1 MISTNEIQATCDDIV
16 REFAPQQVILFGSY
30 AYGTP
35 TEDSDVDIL
44 VVMALLQS
52 EAWQQVLEIKSRIPE
67 RFRLDLHVRSPEDI
81 AYRVSHNDWF
91 LREVFEK
98 GAVLYDTQDT
108 PPNNG
113 RLHLAEKALVPVWE
127 ENGSMNPLTMELVH
141 KAEGDYASVKLHLQ
155 HLSTP
160 GFLDITCFHA
170 QQCIEKYLKAWLQE
184 ANIRAPRTHDLNQLL
199 RLIVSTHPEWRK
211 WHIPFAPFDTY
222 AVDGRYSGAATEED
236 VAQAVRLCN
245 EVRTEVRAA
254 LGLSTDAQQKP

>member
-1 MISTNEIQATCDDIV
+1 MISSREIQATCDDIV
-16 REFAPQQVILFGSY
+16 REFAPLQVILFGSY

-44 VVMALLQS
+44 VVMAFLQA
-52 EAWQQVLEIKSRIPE
+52 ETRRQVLEMKRRVPT
-67 RFRLDLHVRSPEDI
+67 RFRLDLHVRSAADI

-91 LREVFEK
+91 LRDALEK
-98 GAVLYDTQDT
+98 GNVLYETQGAS
-108 PPNNG
+108 PMP
-113 RLHLAEKALVPVWE
+113 LAKEALVPVWE

-141 KAEGDYASVKLHLQ
+141 KAEGDYITVQSMLPQ
-155 HLSTP
+155 IGIRTIP
-160 GFLDITCFHA
+160 DIICFHA

-211 WHIPFAPFDTY
+211 WHLPFAPFDTY

-254 LGLSTDAQQKP
+254 LGLSIDAQQKP

>member
-16 REFAPQQVILFGSY
+16 REFAPLQVILFGSY

-52 EAWQQVLEIKSRIPE
+52 DTRRQELEMKTRVPT
-67 RFRLDLHVRSPEDI
+67 RFRLDLHVRSAEDI

-98 GAVLYDTQDT
+98 GAVLYDKRDT

-113 RLHLAEKALVPVWE
+113 RVHLAEKALVPVWE

-141 KAEGDYASVKLHLQ
+141 KAEGDYITVQSMLPQ
-155 HLSTP
+155 IGTRTIP
-160 GFLDITCFHA
+160 DIICFHA

-211 WHIPFAPFDTY
+211 WHVPFAPFDTY

-254 LGLSTDAQQKP
+254 LGLSIDAQQKP